1 MIKTQVL
8 DDLSKKIRELAASGP
23 AADAERNVRALLQGA
38 FTKLELVN
46 REEFDVQTKVLL
58 RTREKLNE
66 MEAKLAQLE
75 RQLAEGRDEQA
86 CGGTHSPGLPAGRRR
101 SLRAGWLAGIVPG
114 GAF

>member
-46 REEFDVQTKVLL
+46 REEFDVQAELL
-58 RTREKLNE
+58 RRTREKLTE
-66 MEAKLAQLE
+66 LEARLGELE
-75 RQLAEGRDEQA
+75 AMLQEGK
-86 CGGTHSPGLPAGRRR
+86 
-101 SLRAGWLAGIVPG
+101 
-114 GAF
+114 